1 MRRKYREP
9 DWPRLMN
16 VDAACAY
23 LGFAERETFL
33 TTIAPAL
40 LSVKL
45 PDGTIRYDRRH
56 LDAWVDAI
64 GIGQPQ
70 RRDEDWLK
78 EVSDAQD

>member
-9 DWPRLMN
+9 DWPRLMT

-23 LGFAERETFL
+23 LGFADRENFL
-33 TTIAPAL
+33 TAIAPTL
-40 LSVKL
+40 PSVKL

-64 GIGQPQ
+64 GIRQHP
-70 RRDEDWLK
+70 RSDEDWLK